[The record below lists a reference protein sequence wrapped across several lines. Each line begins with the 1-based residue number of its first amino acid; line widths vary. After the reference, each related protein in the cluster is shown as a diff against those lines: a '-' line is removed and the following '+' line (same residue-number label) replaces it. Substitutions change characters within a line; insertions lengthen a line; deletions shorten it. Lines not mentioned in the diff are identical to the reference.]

1 MLARSLRNALIAL
14 AVVVGAYVED
24 GMILAVVPFYQLVVL
39 AYEREEAT
47 ATGTRLLLVALLY
60 LCQQPTALDV
70 ALISLDMTLSRYDST
85 GNSLIAHT
93 QSESTTRRS
102 VPRKVCVS

>member
-47 ATGTRLLLVALLY
+47 ATGTRLLLVALLN
-60 LCQQPTALDV
+60 LCQQPTA
-70 ALISLDMTLSRYDST
+70 
-85 GNSLIAHT
+85 
-93 QSESTTRRS
+93 
-102 VPRKVCVS
+102 